1 MNLGMRVRRNLLDAL
16 DRNLTAV
23 TLASLF
29 LILLGAR
36 AVLISHA
43 GSPTPFLD
51 EWEADGAHLLE
62 PYIRGNLTLSDLWI
76 PLNEHRI
83 FFTKLLVLLMFNV
96 SGYWDVVLQMIV
108 NSVLDA
114 VTVVAIAYALSRVL
128 HGGLAIAAIVL
139 STLINAVPFG
149 YDNAV
154 LGFNTHFYLLL
165 TFSFGALWFLID
177 SPAWS
182 RRWGAGVLCALG
194 ASLCLASGNL
204 TLAAA
209 GGAQLLQMACGR
221 RAGLREALGI
231 AVLVLMT
238 LVLITTIPHV
248 PEAEVHKA
256 HSVRQFLS
264 AFIGL
269 ASWPAHTAIGLVLI
283 LPSLF
288 FLGRTIEDR
297 PTLSDPRWFNV
308 AMFGWVV
315 SQMLAFDVGRALLP
329 LQSRYFDI
337 LLIGTTINFVSAF
350 WLFQR
355 DAPIRRSLMTWR
367 SFALAAWLL
376 VLALS
381 LTRPQR
387 HLPDQIEEWRTMLAT
402 GSKNVQSYLATGDS
416 SFIFRVPGAEVP
428 SFAPK
433 RLRELLDTPEIRS
446 ALPPTLLSVNATHP
460 WVEAFKAGFLWLGS
474 VWIAIGTLL
483 LTALAVRSPRSATRP
498 DTRLAVSSAPETV
511 DLHNA

>member
-1 MNLGMRVRRNLLDAL
+1 MNLGMRVWRTLLDAL
-16 DRNLTAV
+16 DRNLMAV

-51 EWEADGAHLLE
+51 EWEADGAHLLG

-108 NSVLDA
+108 NSLLDA

-128 HGGLAIAAIVL
+128 HGGLAVAAIVL

-182 RRWGAGVLCALG
+182 WRWGAGVLCALG
-194 ASLCLASGNL
+194 SSVCLASGNL
-204 TLAAA
+204 TFAAA

-238 LVLITTIPHV
+238 LVLMTTIPHV
-248 PEAEVHKA
+248 PDAEIQKA
-256 HSVRQFLS
+256 QSVRQFLS

-315 SQMLAFDVGRALLP
+315 SQMLAFAVGRALLP

-355 DAPIRRSLMTWR
+355 DAPRRRTWR

-376 VLALS
+376 ALALS

-416 SFIFRVPGAEVP
+416 SFILRAPGAEVP
-428 SFAPK
+428 SFFPK

-446 ALPPTLLSVNATHP
+446 SLPPTLLSVEAPRP
-460 WVEAFKAGFLWLGS
+460 WVEAFKSGFLRLGGI
-474 VWIAIGTLL
+474 WIAIGTFLL
-483 LTALAVRSPRSATRP
+483 AAVAVRSARGVAKPE
-498 DTRLAVSSAPETV
+498 TRLAVGAAPETV